1 VRQLRAALG
10 YDPGHQPVVDHDH
23 QTGAVRGVT
32 QVGDGRLPFE
42 CFLVQR
48 PAGEARTVLLLFFSS
63 PEAADKSKE
72 ISADILT
79 SVDFAP

>member
-1 VRQLRAALG
+1 
-10 YDPGHQPVVDHDH
+10 
-23 QTGAVRGVT
+23 VT